1 MAVTRTAW
9 EQAKN
14 NPMQMRMLWQY
25 ASMEAGQKR
34 VDAWLQEAGLYDT
47 VNVGVVAIWSDDG
60 EGLVARAKVIVKG
73 CGSSFEHEEYPYLG
87 FPSEHFKAKVLL
99 VTGGP
104 CP

>member
-1 MAVTRTAW
+1 MAITREAW
-9 EQAKN
+9 EQAKT
-14 NPMQMRMLWQY
+14 NPIQLRALWQY
-25 ASMEAGQKR
+25 ASMEAAQKR
-34 VDAWLQEAGLYDT
+34 VDAWLREVGLYDT

-60 EGLVARAKVIVKG
+60 QGLIARAKVVTQNHG
-73 CGSSFEHEEYPYLG
+73 CFEHEEYPYLG